1 MRKIVIAL
9 LAVAGIC
16 ALAATSLAQSPIGLY
31 GTWASGRYPGVGGQ
45 VHLDSVVTNSAGEFV
60 GRVSFSGSPCADWG
74 QFSGRVTGN
83 IVTLSM
89 YVGACGLDVVTLHRG
104 GNAWVGTYQT
114 PNDVG
119 TVMMVQ

>member
-16 ALAATSLAQSPIGLY
+16 VLAATSPAQSPIGLY
-31 GTWASGRYPGVGGQ
+31 GTWASRRNPGVGGQ
-45 VHLDSVVTNSAGEFV
+45 AHPNSVATNSAGEFV

-89 YVGACGLDVVTLHRG
+89 YVGACGLDVVTLHRE

-114 PNDVG
+114 PNDAG